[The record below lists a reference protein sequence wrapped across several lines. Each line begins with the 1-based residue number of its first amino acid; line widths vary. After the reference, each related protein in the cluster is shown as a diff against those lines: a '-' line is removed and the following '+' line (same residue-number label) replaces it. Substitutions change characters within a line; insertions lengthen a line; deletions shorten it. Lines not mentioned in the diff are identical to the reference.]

1 VCFCLSEGIVYSCL
15 LLMISPL
22 ISLLGKNRIVR
33 WGMVSISD
41 ITLPDSYHST
51 IVAVIIQIK

>member
-1 VCFCLSEGIVYSCL
+1 
-15 LLMISPL
+15 MISLL
-22 ISLLGKNRIVR
+22 ISSLGKNRIVR
-33 WGMVSISD
+33 WWVVSISD